1 MLRLGEVKG
10 KVNRHSTKK
19 ARSPFNN
26 HRGRGSL
33 QLTALTGTGDSEA
46 ATGTIIVGRTT
57 LARCCRCSAKK
68 FKPTISIIGTSC
80 LVRPAQ
86 PPMSNLLIERVLT
99 VLAKS
104 SRPRAFPELCSRSTI
119 KSVPER
125 EQALTGV
132 NPEFEKIAISASVGM
147 DRIRARGG
155 NPLVAFFGRPA
166 EDSAGVERS
175 GDLRIVVSLQHQ
187 TNSRWGDS
195 VSKGCSLLL
204 SEGWLDLSASNRRVQ
219 RRAP

>member
-1 MLRLGEVKG
+1 MFCWTLREEGSSFSSSAGSEG
-10 KVNRHSTKK
+10 VNLNRRASVRRDSTH
-19 ARSPFNN
+19 ACVYYIMPS
-26 HRGRGSL
+26 
-33 QLTALTGTGDSEA
+33 DSGFRA
-46 ATGTIIVGRTT
+46 HAT

-119 KSVPER
+119 KPVPER

-132 NPEFEKIAISASVGM
+132 NPEFEKLAISASVGK
-147 DRIRARGG
+147 DRIRARGR

-175 GDLRIVVSLQHQ
+175 GDLRIVVSPQHQ
-187 TNSRWGDS
+187 TNSR
-195 VSKGCSLLL
+195 
-204 SEGWLDLSASNRRVQ
+204 
-219 RRAP
+219 